1 MNALVGEDR
10 TIVSPVSGTTRD
22 AIDTE
27 FTGPDGQVSLC
38 SAISTFA
45 HRVALQSVRIN
56 APHFSDGKL
65 MKKLLSKNHYKGRK
79 KDIGTRLTTSQG
91 SSYLITFLYAD
102 L

>member
-45 HRVALQSVRIN
+45 QRVASVRIN
-56 APHFSDGKL
+56 APYFSDSKL
-65 MKKLLSKNHYKGRK
+65 MKKFLSKNHCKGRK
-79 KDIGTRLTTSQG
+79 KG
-91 SSYLITFLYAD
+91 Y
-102 L
+102 